1 MGTRLIAKDLDA
13 EDTAIE
19 YLAPVR
25 RGLECIHFIN
35 KSPAKAARN
44 YAPGKPNGV
53 YVGTPLSANE
63 QSLRMKALSSYVQ
76 TQVREA
82 RAMTVF
88 IVARTQD
95 VITGS
100 GPTQPMFYGTYRSP
114 AADGADGTTF
124 GVAMYTDNS
133 SAMRGTAGRGTSL
146 EDHESGMVSLTAS
159 IGTWALY
166 VHRVGSGSD
175 DRNILTNATTGAEA
189 KNPTVTKPRYPSRGL
204 LRIGSGYSQF
214 SGHCDVAF
222 FQAHSVELTTDE
234 IDIIVADIRSH
245 MARRGLAV

>member
-35 KSPAKAARN
+35 KKAAKAARN
-44 YAPGKPNGV
+44 YAPGKANGEFI
-53 YVGTPLSANE
+53 GTPLAADDLSI
-63 QSLRMKALSSYVQ
+63 RMKGLSSYVQ

-95 VITGS
+95 TLS
-100 GPTQPMFYGTYRSP
+100 GQANQPMFYGTFRSAP
-114 AADGADGTTF
+114 ADGTDGTTY
-124 GVAMYTDNS
+124 GVSMYSD
-133 SAMRGTAGRGTSL
+133 SATTVSGGAGRGASVA
-146 EDHESGMVSLTAS
+146 DHEPGGLALATS

-166 VHRVGSGSD
+166 VHRVGVGSEE
-175 DRNILTNATTGAEA
+175 RNILKNATTGAQSQ
-189 KNPTVTKPRYPSRGL
+189 NPIVTKPRYPSRGL

-245 MARRGLAV
+245 MARRGLNV